1 MNKDLLT
8 WMKFFTT
15 DNLEE
20 IEDELIAENEIMR
33 KAIKQYDEKL

>member
-20 IEDELIAENEIMR
+20 IEDELIAESD
-33 KAIKQYDEKL
+33 KAI

>member
-1 MNKDLLT
+1 
-8 WMKFFTT
+8 MKFFTT

-33 KAIKQYDEKL
+33 KAIKNL

>member
-1 MNKDLLT
+1 MHKDLLT

-20 IEDELIAENEIMR
+20 IEDELIAESDKVI
-33 KAIKQYDEKL
+33 